1 MAAGHVDELIGVEGA
16 DALAMARELARR
28 EGIFCGIS
36 AGAAFSGAIDV
47 SRRTAQGSS
56 VLCLLPDT
64 GERYQTTPL
73 FDGIMTDMNDEEQ
86 DIAASVEMPAIE
98 PATSAPAPVPALM
111 REQHTREE
119 DSLEDLLKDPLEPV
133 VMFGLQWCEFSWS
146 LRKFLL
152 SRGISFKMI
161 ELDSASFKTVADP
174 ALMRAALG
182 KRAGSPTI
190 PQLFV
195 AGKVIGGCTDAF
207 SSWKSGQLQRQLRDE
222 GVSFVSEGPDP
233 EAFLPGWMAGRQK
246 MRAA

>member
-1 MAAGHVDELIGVEGA
+1 VWKVRTPWQWRVSWRAGK
-16 DALAMARELARR
+16 
-28 EGIFCGIS
+28 GIFCGIS

-47 SRRTAQGSS
+47 SRRSAWGST

-73 FDGIMTDMNDEEQ
+73 FDGISTDMSDEEQ
-86 DIAASVEMPAIE
+86 DIAASVEMPAAS
-98 PATSAPAPVPALM
+98 ATASAPAPLPALM
-111 REQHTREE
+111 REQHTQEE
-119 DSLEDLLKDPLEPV
+119 GFLEVLLKDPAEPV

-152 SRGISFKMI
+152 AQGISFRMI
-161 ELDSASFKTVADP
+161 ELDAVAFKAAADP

-195 AGKVIGGCTDAF
+195 GGVSIGGCTDAF
-207 SSWKSGQLQRQLRDE
+207 ASWQRGQLQRQLHE
-222 GVSFVSEGPDP
+222 TGVSFLTEGPEPD
-233 EAFLPGWMAGRQK
+233 AFLPGWMAGRHK

>member
-1 MAAGHVDELIGVEGA
+1 
-16 DALAMARELARR
+16 
-28 EGIFCGIS
+28 
-36 AGAAFSGAIDV
+36 
-47 SRRTAQGSS
+47 
-56 VLCLLPDT
+56 LPDT

-86 DIAASVEMPAIE
+86 DIAASVEMPA
-98 PATSAPAPVPALM
+98 TAPAIPAPAAVPSLM

-119 DSLEDLLKDPLEPV
+119 DSLEHLLKDPLEPV
-133 VMFGLQWCEFSWS
+133 VMFGLQWCEFSWA

-152 SRGISFKMI
+152 SQGISFRMI

-182 KRAGSPTI
+182 KRTGSPTI

-195 AGKVIGGCTDAF
+195 AGQVIGGCTDAF

-222 GVSFVSEGPDP
+222 GVSFLSDGPDP
-233 EAFLPGWMAGRQK
+233 ETFLPGWMAGRQK